1 MTGKRAAVREDLTQR
16 LLEAATTRIERH
28 GLAGLRARD
37 ITSDAGCG
45 LGTIYKCYTDLDDLI
60 LKVNSRTLAR
70 LDQALAEATEGLD
83 DPHGQMQ
90 ALAQGYLGFAINNVN
105 LWAALFDHRLPEG
118 TPVPDWHL
126 AEHETLFARVAR
138 PLAALS
144 PDLDPGH
151 LAARA
156 RSVFAA
162 VHGIVALSLEG
173 RFVGVDEHNLRTEL
187 EVIVGALVRGLG
199 SVDTQTSSASAG
211 KRE

>member
-16 LLEAATTRIERH
+16 LLEAATARIDRH
-28 GLAGLRARD
+28 GLTGLRARD

-45 LGTIYKCYTDLDDLI
+45 LGTIYKCFTDLDDLI
-60 LKVNSRTLAR
+60 LRVNSRTLAR
-70 LDQALAEATEGLD
+70 LDAALAEATDGLEEPSD
-83 DPHGQMQ
+83 QLQ
-90 ALAQGYLGFAINNVN
+90 ALAQGYLGFAISNSN

-118 TPVPDWHL
+118 VPVPDWHL
-126 AEHETLFARVAR
+126 AEHETMFARVAA

-144 PDLDPGH
+144 PELNRQH

-173 RFVGVDEHNLRTEL
+173 RFVGVDEDDLRVEL
-187 EVIVGALVRGLG
+187 KIIVGALVRGL
-199 SVDTQTSSASAG
+199 A
-211 KRE
+211 